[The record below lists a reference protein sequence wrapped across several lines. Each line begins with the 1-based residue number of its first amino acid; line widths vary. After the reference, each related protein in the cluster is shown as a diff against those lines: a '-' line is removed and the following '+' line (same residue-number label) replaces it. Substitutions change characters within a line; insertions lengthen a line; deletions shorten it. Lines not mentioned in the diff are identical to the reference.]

1 MTEVTIIPAIDAEG
15 RLYRVE
21 KMQAHREDLL
31 HLAVSVFV
39 FSAGRLLI
47 QKRAAGKYH
56 SGGQWAN
63 TCCTHPDW
71 GEGLAAAAHRRLREE
86 LTMDVPNLE
95 HCAQLDYRAQVAG
108 DLWENE
114 RVHVFR
120 YVTDEVLPA
129 PAGAPTEV
137 SETRWIALPDLHQE
151 VSRAPQD
158 FAPWFRIYV
167 SRWDELKLG
176 VEI

>member
-1 MTEVTIIPAIDAEG
+1 MTELTIIPAIDAEG

-31 HLAVSVFV
+31 HLAVSIFV

-47 QKRAAGKYH
+47 QKRAASKYH

-71 GEGLAAAAHRRLREE
+71 GEELGEAAHRRLREE
-86 LTMDVPNLE
+86 LLMEVPNLE
-95 HCAQLDYRAQVAG
+95 HCAQLDYRAQVAS

-114 RVHVFR
+114 RVHIFR
-120 YVTDEVLPA
+120 YASDEVLPS
-129 PAGAPTEV
+129 PQGSPSEV
-137 SETRWIALPDLHQE
+137 SDMRWVATDELRAE
-151 VSRAPQD
+151 VEGSPQD

-167 SRWDELKLG
+167 ARWDELKLG
-176 VEI
+176 FDL